1 MPVGT
6 PKAHVPAPAVIE
18 PAFTIGDLSLQAGIL
33 AEYGRRT
40 WHFRFLR
47 KLVRGDGLRPL
58 FWQCIA
64 RGRRQPDAKPDGH
77 WNGGSFHARYTE
89 RWEKMVTVFPAGQAG
104 RPLGSGG
111 SLPMLASP

>member
-6 PKAHVPAPAVIE
+6 PKAHIPAPAVIE
-18 PAFTIGDLSLQAGIL
+18 PAFTIGDLGHQAGIS

-40 WHFRFLR
+40 WRFRFLR
-47 KLVRGDGLRPL
+47 KLVRSDGLRPL
-58 FWQCIA
+58 FWHCIA
-64 RGRRQPDAKPDGH
+64 GGRRQREAKPGNQ

-89 RWEKMVTVFPAGQAG
+89 RRRKMVTVFLAGQAG

-111 SLPMLASP
+111 SLPMLVSP